1 MTKEKERKHNSRKED
16 AKKASPET
24 HFLLIANELKALT
37 TAFIIQNKEKE
48 AHAAELVIA
57 NSELQFQN
65 IEKEKRAAELAEFH
79 IKNDVLIRQFNHI
92 QKLESIDRLTSG
104 IAHDFNNILMCML
117 GFNELNKING
127 EDISDELLRKNIEN
141 NCNKI
146 TLAGTRATALIDKML
161 IYCRQDFQPEDTI
174 NVQSTS
180 EVINEV
186 LSMLR
191 PALTSRIAFE
201 TEVEHDLIIKIN
213 EIDLHQILINLAVN
227 ARDAMKHYSGV
238 ITMSLKTVKDL
249 CVNCVSCAKIIEGE
263 FIQLSV
269 TDNGTGIDPKIIS
282 RLFDPFFTTKP
293 VGEGTGLGLSAVSGL
308 VHKAGGHILIDS
320 NQHECNHGTAF
331 ILLFPIPTNQS
342 IPD

>member
-1 MTKEKERKHNSRKED
+1 MTKEKENKTARKHDRRKEDAKD

-24 HFLLIANELKALT
+24 HFLLIANEIKKLT
-37 TAFIIQNKEKE
+37 NTLIIQNNEKE
-48 AHAAELVIA
+48 EHAAKLAIA
-57 NSELQFQN
+57 N
-65 IEKEKRAAELAEFH
+65 AEYH
-79 IKNDVLIRQFNHI
+79 IKNELLTQQFNHM
-92 QKLESIDRLTSG
+92 QKLESIGRLTSG

-117 GFNELNKING
+117 GFNELNKINSK
-127 EDISDELLRKNIEN
+127 EISDEILREDIESS
-141 NCNKI
+141 CNKI
-146 TLAGTRATALIDKML
+146 HLAGNRGAALINKML
-161 IYCRQDFQPEDTI
+161 MYCRQDYHAEDAT

-186 LSMLR
+186 FGILR
-191 PALTSRIAFE
+191 PVLTSQI
-201 TEVEHDLIIKIN
+201 TLEVVLESDLIIQIN
-213 EIDLHQILINLAVN
+213 GIDLHQILINLAVN
-227 ARDAMKHYSGV
+227 ARDAMKHHSGV
-238 ITMSLKTVKDL
+238 ITMSLKTVKDFH
-249 CVNCVSCAKIIEGE
+249 VNCVSCAKIIEGE

-320 NQHECNHGTAF
+320 DQHECNHGTAF